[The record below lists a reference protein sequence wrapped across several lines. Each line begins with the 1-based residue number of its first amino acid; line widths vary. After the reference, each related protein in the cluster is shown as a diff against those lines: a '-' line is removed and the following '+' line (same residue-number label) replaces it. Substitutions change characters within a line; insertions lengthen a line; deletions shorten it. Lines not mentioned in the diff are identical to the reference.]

1 MAKQR
6 KRSAVE
12 AIKAIETEQLRTN
25 LPEFRIGDTIKVWT
39 KIIEGER
46 ERSQPFTGTVIAR
59 KGKGTSQSVTLRRVV
74 YGEGVER
81 VIPLHSPRLDRVEVL
96 REGKVRRAKL
106 YYLRRKV
113 GKAARVKAKRRSS

>member
-6 KRSAVE
+6 KTHAVE

-25 LPEFRIGDTIKVWT
+25 LPEFRIGDTVKVWT

-59 KGKGTSQSVTLRRVV
+59 KGRSTSESITLRRVV

-81 VIPLHSPRLDRVEVL
+81 VIPLHSPRLDKIEVL
-96 REGKVRRAKL
+96 REGRVRRAKL

-113 GKAARVKAKRRSS
+113 GKAARVKAKRRS